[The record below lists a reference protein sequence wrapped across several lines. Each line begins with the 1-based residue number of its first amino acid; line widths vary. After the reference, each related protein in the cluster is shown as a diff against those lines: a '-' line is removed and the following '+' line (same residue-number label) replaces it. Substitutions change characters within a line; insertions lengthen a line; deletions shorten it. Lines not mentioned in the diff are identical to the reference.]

1 MVRRSS
7 TETFQRLQGIRD
19 ANVLHTGDLLDQRSL
34 VDILRETEPD
44 EIYNLAAM
52 SFVAASWNQPV
63 LTAEFTGEWST
74 SKRRLASAP
83 SGASS

>member
-34 VDILRETEPD
+34 VDILRETKPD
-44 EIYNLAAM
+44 EI
-52 SFVAASWNQPV
+52 
-63 LTAEFTGEWST
+63 
-74 SKRRLASAP
+74 
-83 SGASS
+83 